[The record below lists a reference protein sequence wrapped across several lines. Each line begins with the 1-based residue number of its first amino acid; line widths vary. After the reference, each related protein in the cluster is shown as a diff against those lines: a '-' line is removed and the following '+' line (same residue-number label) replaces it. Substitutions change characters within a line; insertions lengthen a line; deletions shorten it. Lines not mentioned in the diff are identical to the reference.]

1 MNITTIKYYC
11 TQNGPGFRTAV
22 FVAGCRLHCKGCF
35 NTAAWDFNS
44 GVEMTE
50 ELINKIIDSVKE
62 EHING
67 LSILGG
73 EPMDAK
79 NQEGVYKLVKQFRQR
94 YKDTKTIWMWTGYDE
109 DNIPKTKYTINILK
123 EIDSCVVGP
132 FIQELYDANIRYA
145 GSSNQR
151 IINFKEKL
159 QINKPSFLNNIINF
173 FKFKTWKV

>member
-73 EPMDAK
+73 EPLDSK
-79 NQEGVYKLVKQFRQR
+79 NQEGVYKLIKRFRNI
-94 YKDTKTIWMWTGYDE
+94 YGNTKTIWLWTGYDE
-109 DNIPKTKYTINILK
+109 DNIPNTKYTDKILS
-123 EIDSCVVGP
+123 ELDSAVVGP

-145 GSSNQR
+145 GSSNQH
-151 IINFKEKL
+151 IVEFKKRYKER
-159 QINKPSFLNNIINF
+159 KPSILKSFLKLF
-173 FKFKTWKV
+173 T